1 MDKYINQLFMA
12 LSQKYKVTVITIM
25 TYNDEY
31 KRSSKFY
38 KLVIDKK
45 TKKSKYPEERISID
59 INGKRALVLEMMKW
73 VKETEEEN

>member
-1 MDKYINQLFMA
+1 MDKYINQLFIA

-25 TYNDEY
+25 TYNKEY
-31 KRSSKFY
+31 KRSSRFY